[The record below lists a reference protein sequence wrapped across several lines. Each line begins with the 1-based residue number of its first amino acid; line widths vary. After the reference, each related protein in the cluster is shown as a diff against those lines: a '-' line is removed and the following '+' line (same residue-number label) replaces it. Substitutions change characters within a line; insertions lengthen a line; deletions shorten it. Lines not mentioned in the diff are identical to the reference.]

1 MSEKKKG
8 NGHKVIRFLKWP
20 FSIVGLVLLIAWTG
34 GVFHEK
40 TAAGKLEVD
49 IGKPLPENA
58 GTYTVKVVPVAA
70 KIDVVGTVASE
81 ESVHLSARIS
91 AYVSSIFASAGQSVK
106 KGQVL
111 IELDSREMRE
121 KLVSANIQLK
131 QSRTEYNRTL
141 SLYKQKAATE
151 QSLTA
156 AESVYNA
163 AKSRVAE
170 IKVMLTY
177 TRIQSPIS
185 GIITD
190 RRVEKGDLAN
200 PGHTLLSVYDPLN
213 MRMEVPV
220 PVRLIEK
227 LSLGQK
233 VEISLDRP
241 ERPFTGRVSEIV
253 SAVDPL
259 SRTQEVK
266 VHIDN
271 KKGDI
276 LPGTFGRVWVFEDS
290 YPAILVPASAV
301 ILSGQLEMV
310 HLIQENRVV
319 RRMVKSGPSFG
330 EKIEILSGLSQGDI
344 ILISPLKE
352 NS

>member
-1 MSEKKKG
+1 MSEKRKG
-8 NGHKVIRFLKWP
+8 SRVMRFLKWP
-20 FSIVGLVLLIAWTG
+20 VSIAGLVLMIAWTG
-34 GVFHEK
+34 GAFHVK
-40 TAAGKLEVD
+40 TAAGKLEIEV
-49 IGKPLPENA
+49 GKPLPENA
-58 GTYTVKVVPVAA
+58 KTHTVAVVPVAPR
-70 KIDVVGTVASE
+70 IDVVGTVASE

-91 AYVSSIFASAGQSVK
+91 AYVSSVFASASQSIK

-121 KLVSANIQLK
+121 KLAAANINLK

-156 AESVYNA
+156 AESMYNA
-163 AKSRVAE
+163 AQSQIAE

-177 TRIQSPIS
+177 TQIKSPIN
-185 GIITD
+185 GIVTD
-190 RRVEKGDLAN
+190 RKVEKGDLAN
-200 PGHTLLSVYDPLN
+200 PGQILLRVYDPLN

-227 LSLGQK
+227 LSLGQA
-233 VEISLDRP
+233 VAISLDRP
-241 ERPFTGRVSEIV
+241 NRPFKGRVSEIV
-253 SAVDPL
+253 SAIDPL

-266 VHIDN
+266 VHINN

-276 LPGTFGRVWVFEDS
+276 LPGTFGRVWVYEDPH
-290 YPAILVPASAV
+290 PAVLVPASAV
-301 ILSGQLEMV
+301 VLSGQLEMV
-310 HLIQENRVV
+310 HLVQDNRVV

-330 EKIEILSGLSQGDI
+330 KKVEILSGLSQGDV
-344 ILISPLKE
+344 ILVSPLKE
-352 NS
+352 DL

>member
-8 NGHKVIRFLKWP
+8 KGSMMMRFLKWP
-20 FSIVGLVLLIAWTG
+20 VSIMALALMIAWTG
-34 GVFHEK
+34 GVFHAK
-40 TAAGKLEVD
+40 TAAGKLDVVQ
-49 IGKPLPENA
+49 GKALPENA
-58 GTYTVKVVPVAA
+58 ETYTVQVKQVAPR
-70 KIDVVGTVASE
+70 IDVVGTVASE

-121 KLVSANIQLK
+121 KLTLANIQLK

-141 SLYKQKAATE
+141 SLYKKKAATE

-156 AESVYNA
+156 AESMYNA
-163 AKSRVAE
+163 AQSQVAE
-170 IKVMLTY
+170 INVMLTY
-177 TRIQSPIS
+177 TRIKSPIN
-185 GIITD
+185 GIVTD
-190 RRVEKGDLAN
+190 RRIERGDLAN

-227 LSLGQK
+227 LPLGQT

-241 ERPFTGRVSEIV
+241 TRPFKGRVSEIV
-253 SAVDPL
+253 SAIDPL

-266 VHIDN
+266 VRIDN
-271 KKGDI
+271 KKADI
-276 LPGTFGRVWVFEDS
+276 LPGTFGRVWVREDPH
-290 YPAILVPASAV
+290 PAIIVPASAV
-301 ILSGQLEMV
+301 ILLGQLEMV
-310 HLIQENRVV
+310 YLVQDNRVV

-330 EKIEILSGLSQGDI
+330 KKIEILSGLSQGDV
-344 ILISPLKE
+344 ILIFPLKE

>member
-1 MSEKKKG
+1 MSEKGKG
-8 NGHKVIRFLKWP
+8 KGSIMMRFLKWP
-20 FSIVGLVLLIAWTG
+20 ISIVGLTLMIAWTG

-40 TAAGKLEVD
+40 TAAGKLEVEV
-49 IGKPLPENA
+49 GKPLPENA
-58 GTYTVKVVPVAA
+58 ETYTVKVEPVAT

-111 IELDSREMRE
+111 IDLDSREMRE
-121 KLVSANIQLK
+121 KLASANIQLK

-141 SLYKQKAATE
+141 SLYKKKAATE
-151 QSLTA
+151 KSLTA
-156 AESVYNA
+156 AESMYNA
-163 AKSRVAE
+163 AQSQVAE
-170 IKVMLTY
+170 INVMLTY
-177 TRIQSPIS
+177 TQIKSPIN
-185 GIITD
+185 GIVTD

-227 LSLGQK
+227 LPLGQT
-233 VEISLDRP
+233 VDISLDRP
-241 ERPFTGRVSEIV
+241 TRPFKGRVSEIV

-266 VHIDN
+266 VRIDN
-271 KKGDI
+271 KKEDI
-276 LPGTFGRVWVFEDS
+276 LPGTFGRVWVFEDP
-290 YPAILVPASAV
+290 YPAVIVPASAV
-301 ILSGQLEMV
+301 ILLGQLEMV
-310 HLIQENRVV
+310 YLVQDNRVV
-319 RRMVKSGPSFG
+319 RRMVKSGSSFG
-330 EKIEILSGLSQGDI
+330 KKIEILSGLSQGDV
-344 ILISPLKE
+344 ILIFPLKE
-352 NS
+352 DS

>member
-1 MSEKKKG
+1 M
-8 NGHKVIRFLKWP
+8 IRFLKWP
-20 FSIVGLVLLIAWTG
+20 VSIVGLVLMIAWTG
-34 GVFHEK
+34 GVFHAK
-40 TAAGKLEVD
+40 TAAGKLEVEV
-49 IGKPLPENA
+49 GRPLPENA
-58 GTYTVKVVPVAA
+58 GTYTVKIEPVAT

-81 ESVHLSARIS
+81 ESVHLSARIN
-91 AYVSSIFASAGQSVK
+91 AYVSNIFASAGQSVK

-111 IELDSREMRE
+111 IELDSREIRE
-121 KLVSANIQLK
+121 KLASANIQLK
-131 QSRTEYNRTL
+131 QSQTEYKRTL

-156 AESVYNA
+156 AKSMYNA
-163 AKSRVAE
+163 AQSQVAE
-170 IKVMLTY
+170 IEVMLTY
-177 TRIQSPIS
+177 TRIKSPIN

-200 PGHTLLSVYDPLN
+200 PGHSLLSVYDPLN
-213 MRMEVPV
+213 MRIEVPV

-227 LSLGQK
+227 LALGQT

-241 ERPFTGRVSEIV
+241 ARPFKGRVSEIV

-266 VHIDN
+266 IHIEN
-271 KKGDI
+271 KKGDV
-276 LPGTFGRVWVFEDS
+276 LPGTFGRVWVFEDP
-290 YPAILVPASAV
+290 YPAVLVPASAV
-301 ILSGQLEMV
+301 VLLGQLEMV
-310 HLIQENRVV
+310 HLVQDNRVV

-330 EKIEILSGLSQGDI
+330 KKIEILSGLTQGDI
-344 ILISPLKE
+344 ILIFPLKE

>member
-1 MSEKKKG
+1 MSENKKG
-8 NGHKVIRFLKWP
+8 KGSRLIRFLKWP
-20 FSIVGLVLLIAWTG
+20 VSIVGLVLMIAWTG
-34 GVFHEK
+34 GVFHVK
-40 TAAGKLEVD
+40 TAAGKLEVEF
-49 IGKPLPENA
+49 GKPLPENA
-58 GTYTVKVVPVAA
+58 GTYTVKIEPVAA

-91 AYVSSIFASAGQSVK
+91 AYVSNIFVSAGQSVK

-111 IELDSREMRE
+111 IELDSREIRE
-121 KLVSANIQLK
+121 KLALANIQLK
-131 QSRTEYNRTL
+131 QSRTEYKRTL

-156 AESVYNA
+156 AESMYNA
-163 AKSRVAE
+163 AQSRVAE
-170 IKVMLTY
+170 TEVMLTY
-177 TRIQSPIS
+177 TRIQSPIN

-200 PGHTLLSVYDPLN
+200 PGHTLLSVYDSLN

-227 LSLGQK
+227 LALGQT

-241 ERPFTGRVSEIV
+241 TRPFNGRVSEIV

-266 VHIDN
+266 VHIHN

-276 LPGTFGRVWVFEDS
+276 LPGTFGRVWVFEDP
-290 YPAILVPASAV
+290 YPAVLVPASAIV
-301 ILSGQLEMV
+301 LSGQLEMV
-310 HLIQENRVV
+310 HLVQDNQVV

-330 EKIEILSGLSQGDI
+330 KKIEILSGLAQGDV
-344 ILISPLKE
+344 ILIFPLKE
-352 NS
+352 DL

>member
-1 MSEKKKG
+1 M
-8 NGHKVIRFLKWP
+8 IRFLKWP
-20 FSIVGLVLLIAWTG
+20 VSIVGLVLMIAWTG
-34 GVFHEK
+34 GVFHAK
-40 TAAGKLEVD
+40 TAAGKLEVEV
-49 IGKPLPENA
+49 GRLLPENA
-58 GTYTVKVVPVAA
+58 GTYTVKIEPVAT

-81 ESVHLSARIS
+81 ESVHLSARIN
-91 AYVSSIFASAGQSVK
+91 AYVSNIFASAGQSVK

-111 IELDSREMRE
+111 FELDSREIRE
-121 KLVSANIQLK
+121 KLASANIQLK
-131 QSRTEYNRTL
+131 QSQTEYKRTQ

-156 AESVYNA
+156 AESMYNA
-163 AKSRVAE
+163 ARSRVAE
-170 IKVMLTY
+170 IEVMLTY
-177 TRIQSPIS
+177 TRIKSPIN

-200 PGHTLLSVYDPLN
+200 PGQTLLSVYDPLN
-213 MRMEVPV
+213 MRLEVPV

-227 LSLGQK
+227 LGLGQT

-241 ERPFTGRVSEIV
+241 ARPFKGRVSEIV

-266 VHIDN
+266 IHIEN
-271 KKGDI
+271 KKGDV
-276 LPGTFGRVWVFEDS
+276 LPGTFGRVWVFEDP
-290 YPAILVPASAV
+290 YPAVLVPASAV
-301 ILSGQLEMV
+301 FLLGQLEMV
-310 HLIQENRVV
+310 HLVQDKRVV

-330 EKIEILSGLSQGDI
+330 KKIEILSGLTQGDI
-344 ILISPLKE
+344 ILIFPLKE